1 MAGRR
6 THIAQHQLEEQEG
19 PENDIM
25 TICFPKGKSCI
36 MNYKNSKAH
45 TTLPCLIILLK
56 ATLNPITHHAD
67 NLGPITHHRK
77 PIYHP
82 CETNGSS
89 RHANQLLHFFVNFLL
104 KNFLSLQRSLL
115 QTHMLLVYIQN

>member
-1 MAGRR
+1 
-6 THIAQHQLEEQEG
+6 
-19 PENDIM
+19 
-25 TICFPKGKSCI
+25 

-45 TTLPCLIILLK
+45 TTLPCLITLLK

-67 NLGPITHHRK
+67 NLGPITNHRK

-104 KNFLSLQRSLL
+104 KNFLSLQRSLH